1 MMHWQWQ
8 LPFAYEMMLKSL
20 NIVNW
25 FKPNKTFGSYHLYS
39 YSKTKQ
45 ILAKFTRLMPGLS
58 SISDD
63 TADIG
68 RIDRIRLTK
77 SKSINKII

>member
-8 LPFAYEMMLKSL
+8 LPFAYEMMLKGL
-20 NIVNW
+20 NNVNW
-25 FKPNKTFGSYHLYS
+25 FKPNKIFGSYHLHS

-45 ILAKFTRLMPGLS
+45 ILAKFTRFMLGLC
-58 SISDD
+58 SISKD

-77 SKSINKII
+77 SKLINKII